1 MKTEDYPDGL
11 PALAQ
16 PAIQQGKQLAVY
28 LGRIIRNQKLKNFRY
43 RNKGVLATIGRNK
56 AVADFSSG
64 MKLSGFTGWIIWM
77 FVHLAFLIGF
87 RNKIIVFANWI
98 WNYFTFDRGIR
109 LILRPSSKKQDNI
122 SKDMESEM
130 KESISR

>member
-1 MKTEDYPDGL
+1 M

-16 PAIQQGKQLAVY
+16 PAIQQGKQLATN
-28 LGRIIRNQKLKNFRY
+28 LSRLNRNQQLKDFHY
-43 RNKGVLATIGRNK
+43 SNKGVLATIGRNK

-64 MKLSGFTGWIIWM
+64 MKMGGFTGWIIWK

-87 RNKIIVFANWI
+87 RNKFIVFANRI

-109 LILRPSSKKQDNI
+109 LILCPSTKM
-122 SKDMESEM
+122 KDEIGMEM
-130 KESISR
+130 KNQMKELNSR